1 MADNKM
7 KMLLLEE
14 SLESKEL
21 LSDFVDILVETTKDD
36 FEILSVSSVGEQ
48 QPIQKKVVES
58 RPEKSDVLFTNEDVD
73 ITIEEISKSD
83 SDDDEKNTV
92 QYENSTSN
100 SNEEQHKA
108 LYTNDDEVLSIFAD
122 KDDTEKA
129 LHS

>member
-1 MADNKM
+1 M

-14 SLESKEL
+14 CLESKEL
-21 LSDFVDILVETTKDD
+21 RSDFVDILVETTKDD

-58 RPEKSDVLFTNEDVD
+58 SPEKSDVLFIDEDVD

-100 SNEEQHKA
+100 FNEEEHKA

-122 KDDTEKA
+122 KDDTEQA
-129 LHS
+129 LGS

>member
-1 MADNKM
+1 M

-21 LSDFVDILVETTKDD
+21 RSDFVDILVETTKDD

-58 RPEKSDVLFTNEDVD
+58 RPEKSD
-73 ITIEEISKSD
+73 SD

-92 QYENSTSN
+92 QYENNTSN
-100 SNEEQHKA
+100 SNEEEHKA

-122 KDDTEKA
+122 KDDTEQA
-129 LHS
+129 LGS

>member
-1 MADNKM
+1 
-7 KMLLLEE
+7 MLLLEE

-21 LSDFVDILVETTKDD
+21 RSDFVDILVETTKDD

-48 QPIQKKVVES
+48 QPIQKKVVEP
-58 RPEKSDVLFTNEDVD
+58 RPEKSDVLFIDEDVD

-92 QYENSTSN
+92 QYENNTSN
-100 SNEEQHKA
+100 FNEEEHKA

-122 KDDTEKA
+122 KDDTEQA
-129 LHS
+129 LGS

>member
-1 MADNKM
+1 M

-14 SLESKEL
+14 SLESEEL
-21 LSDFVDILVETTKDD
+21 ISDYVDILVETKKDD

-48 QPIQKKVVES
+48 QGIQKKVVES
-58 RPEKSDVLFTNEDVD
+58 RPEKSDVLFIDEDVD

-100 SNEEQHKA
+100 FNEEEHKA

-122 KDDTEKA
+122 KDDTEEA
-129 LHS
+129 LGS